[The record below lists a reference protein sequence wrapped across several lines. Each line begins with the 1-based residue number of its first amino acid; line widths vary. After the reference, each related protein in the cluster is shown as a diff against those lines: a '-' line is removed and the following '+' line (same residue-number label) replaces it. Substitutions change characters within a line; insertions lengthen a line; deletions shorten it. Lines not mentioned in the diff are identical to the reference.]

1 MKTHKQLSCIVR
13 FSVALVATIAVVL
26 LYSKIGQTSQNTQQ
40 QAIVRTSPQDHL
52 IDWMV
57 VNGGT
62 VRPHRLM
69 GHSKEQVIHLSCRA
83 SLLLMLNLK
92 RLQ

>member
-1 MKTHKQLSCIVR
+1 MKTHKQLSWTIR
-13 FSVALVATIAVVL
+13 FSLALVATIAVVL

-40 QAIVRTSPQDHL
+40 QASVRTSPQDHL
-52 IDWMV
+52 IDWVV

-62 VRPHRLM
+62 VRPHRLN
-69 GHSKEQVIHLSCRA
+69 SKEQVIHLSRRA